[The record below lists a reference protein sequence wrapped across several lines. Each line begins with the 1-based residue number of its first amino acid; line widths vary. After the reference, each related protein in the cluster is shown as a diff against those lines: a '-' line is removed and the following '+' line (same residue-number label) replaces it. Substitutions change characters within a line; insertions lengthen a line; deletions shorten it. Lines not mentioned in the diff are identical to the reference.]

1 MGEVREDR
9 QWTLAWRSMRVAQRE
24 QQRIKT
30 QHRQRRWKYMM
41 AVRARK
47 AELGLRPTGKEY
59 DKIDMLA
66 VYARWNAIN
75 LADSVAAEA
84 AQVKEA
90 ALDAAAKLRDGGA
103 IALFTAKRHREDRV
117 SVQRTLNQRVDPLMN
132 TFRAWYIRE
141 WVQRLRAS
149 VLTANAAALS
159 IQGRYRLWG
168 MHCAV
173 LRYRAQ
179 RNYAGRIILR
189 LFRDRIGM
197 SRRGSLSRERHAAA
211 CRIQR
216 LMLRTIS
223 LRIWTIERE
232 RHAFPHALR
241 HGSSLFL
248 QGVTGAF
255 VEAAPPRRVMCES
268 KTRGAFQRWTVWQRK
283 RRGQSRHAMLRN
295 GALVR
300 LRSVTT
306 GEWLTA
312 CGTEEDGYAVA
323 LRRTGV
329 RKDQWFV
336 LRKKEDGAPITCGD
350 EVTVEARATHRVL
363 NVESEDER
371 VCASRAPRK
380 GLSAWSVFT
389 VRAE

>member
-1 MGEVREDR
+1 
-9 QWTLAWRSMRVAQRE
+9 
-24 QQRIKT
+24 
-30 QHRQRRWKYMM
+30 
-41 AVRARK
+41 
-47 AELGLRPTGKEY
+47 
-59 DKIDMLA
+59 
-66 VYARWNAIN
+66 
-75 LADSVAAEA
+75 
-84 AQVKEA
+84 
-90 ALDAAAKLRDGGA
+90 
-103 IALFTAKRHREDRV
+103 
-117 SVQRTLNQRVDPLMN
+117 
-132 TFRAWYIRE
+132 
-141 WVQRLRAS
+141 
-149 VLTANAAALS
+149 
-159 IQGRYRLWG
+159 
-168 MHCAV
+168 
-173 LRYRAQ
+173 
-179 RNYAGRIILR
+179 
-189 LFRDRIGM
+189 
-197 SRRGSLSRERHAAA
+197 
-211 CRIQR
+211 
-216 LMLRTIS
+216 
-223 LRIWTIERE
+223 
-232 RHAFPHALR
+232 
-241 HGSSLFL
+241 
-248 QGVTGAF
+248 
-255 VEAAPPRRVMCES
+255 MCES